1 MNKRRLGT
9 AQVALAAVLWS
20 FGGVL
25 CKWIPWGSLSLHG
38 LRTVFAALFLM
49 LLRRGWRV
57 KLTKG
62 TCLGALGTMLT
73 SLLYISAAKLT
84 TAANAIVLQYA
95 MPAFVILFCWIFYGQ
110 KPGRANVITAACI
123 LAGVA
128 LCSFEGLSAGNVLGD
143 ALGLC
148 AAVTFALVFFCSK
161 LPGANAQ
168 DYTYLGHVVG
178 IPFALCALNDPAMTL
193 EPMHWLAIIAMGA
206 CLAGGYYFISL
217 GMTNTSP
224 VTAAL
229 LANLEPIL
237 SPFWVFVFL
246 GEQPGV
252 LTLIGAAIVL
262 TAATVYSI
270 MGARRP
276 AEENS

>member
-1 MNKRRLGT
+1 M
-9 AQVALAAVLWS
+9 
-20 FGGVL
+20 
-25 CKWIPWGSLSLHG
+25 
-38 LRTVFAALFLM
+38 
-49 LLRRGWRV
+49 
-57 KLTKG
+57 
-62 TCLGALGTMLT
+62 
-73 SLLYISAAKLT
+73 
-84 TAANAIVLQYA
+84 
-95 MPAFVILFCWIFYGQ
+95 
-110 KPGRANVITAACI
+110 ITAACI
-123 LAGVA
+123 LLGVA
-128 LCSFEGLSAGNVLGD
+128 LCSFEGLSGGNVLGD
-143 ALGLC
+143 ALGVC
-148 AAVTFALVFFCSK
+148 SAVTFALVFFCSR

-229 LANLEPIL
+229 LSNLEPIL